1 MKKRTLAILLI
12 IPFIISLL
20 TFVSIKIL
28 DNQVAVD
35 ILDIE
40 WNYQENEG
48 FQIDEKGYELKA
60 TPIIDSNLILAN
72 GNDLVWST
80 KKLNDNDDEYAKVEK
95 ENGKF
100 YLYAL
105 KPGEVE
111 VICSNER
118 GSKSKHFIA
127 TIFKDGAMVI
137 NPKRKGSGSS
147 ISSTKYYGLYDYE
160 NDSKT
165 KASFDLVLKSYL
177 NGGGTSEKNVLVE
190 CSNNV
195 IYQDGK
201 VSILSAGESYV
212 TLEEP
217 NHHYRS
223 TYTFSVVDGV
233 NVYSYSDLLLGTNK
247 SEKGEN
253 IVLQVNLESLKNT
266 YTYDETTKKYT
277 SEKLSSS
284 KDNTELFGNFDFE
297 TQRFSFDEEYYTF
310 QTTYDSTY
318 IDQYN
323 KETGSDVSK
332 DIIAGIHLKKNLYG
346 NGYSINMNGL
356 CYPNYGEIDKY
367 TGKRVP
373 KKKSQA
379 KKDEAYDYFYGP
391 LPFVSIGDMVSFP
404 LVTALG
410 QDNCGI
416 YIDDDDVI
424 IDDVKISNVDE
435 VDNLYNLSYTG
446 SIIDVKGKNVTIQN
460 SILANGKVCLR
471 AYDSENL
478 LIDNCI
484 LKNSGEFT
492 LLLGSNQKDSYDTNQ
507 RIQEQDYSIDKSYA
521 EFFDD
526 LDENKKD
533 TANGVLNAFLNA
545 TMEGT
550 LKDGDY
556 KKKLELIQKYLDID
570 NSSKGYAANITVNN
584 TFFGRSGVF
593 SIAFE
598 SLFNGPL
605 LYGGIPSMLTKLLGS
620 YLNAPL
626 PKKIGGTSR
635 PVHLTLKGDTRFY
648 DWKDIDT
655 IDVSSLIEE
664 NISRTL
670 NQMGY
675 GDKNVTIDDIFPMKS
690 ALKKES
696 TSKGLVYTKDNKS
709 YVNTA
714 IAYYGGGMNNSTV
727 DIKSDSTYCTYS
739 DETSV
744 SLLDETIKNNEGG
757 GLSSLFV
764 DCVIV
769 TIGTH
774 PFRFITNGSQ
784 EKTNPILFDQVPS
797 IDGLKKHVQEATI

>member
-1 MKKRTLAILLI
+1 MKKRTLTILLI
-12 IPFIISLL
+12 IPFLISLL

-35 ILDIE
+35 ILDIA

-48 FQIDEKGYELKA
+48 FQIDEHGYELKA
-60 TPIIDSNLILAN
+60 TPIIDGNLILAN

-80 KKLNDNDDEYAKVEK
+80 KKLKESDGEYAKVAK
-95 ENGKF
+95 EDGKF

-105 KPGEVE
+105 EPGEVE
-111 VICSNER
+111 VICSNQR

-127 TIFKDGAMVI
+127 TIFEDGAMVI

-147 ISSTKYYGLYDYE
+147 LSATKYYGLYDYE
-160 NDSKT
+160 GGSKT
-165 KASFDLVLKSYL
+165 KASFSLVSTSYL
-177 NGGGTSEKNVLVE
+177 SGSRTSEKNVLVS
-190 CSNNV
+190 CSDNLS
-195 IYQDGK
+195 YQDGK
-201 VSILSAGESYV
+201 VSILSPGESYL

-217 NHHYRS
+217 DYHYRS
-223 TYTFSVVDGV
+223 TYSFRVVDGV
-233 NVYSYSDLLLGTNK
+233 NVYSYSDLLLGTNR
-247 SEKGEN
+247 SESGEN

-266 YTYDETTKKYT
+266 YAYDEEAKRYT

-284 KDNTELFGNFDFE
+284 KDNTELFGNFDFAS
-297 TQRFSFDEEYYTF
+297 QRFSFDEEYYAF
-310 QTTYDSTY
+310 QTTYDSSY

-323 KETGSDVSK
+323 EETQSEVSK
-332 DIIAGIHLKKNLYG
+332 DIIAGIHLRKNLYG
-346 NGYSINMNGL
+346 NGFAINMNGL
-356 CYPNYGEIDKY
+356 CYPNHGEIDKY

-373 KKKSQA
+373 KKKSEA
-379 KKDEAYDYFYGP
+379 KKGEAYDYFYGP
-391 LPFVSIGDMVSFP
+391 LPFVAIGDMVSYP

-416 YIDDDDVI
+416 YIDDDGVLL
-424 IDDVKISNVDE
+424 DDVKISNVDE

-446 SIIDVKGKNVTIQN
+446 SVVDVKGKNVTIRN

-471 AYDSENL
+471 AYDSDDL

-492 LLLGSNQKDSYDTNQ
+492 LLLGSDEKDSYDRTR
-507 RIQEQDYSIDKSYA
+507 RIKDYGIDKSYS

-526 LDENKKD
+526 LDESKLD
-533 TANGVLNAFLNA
+533 TANGVLNAFLDA
-545 TMEGT
+545 TMKGK
-550 LKDGDY
+550 LKEGDY
-556 KKKLELIQKYLDID
+556 QSKLELIQKYLDTD
-570 NSSKGYAANITVNN
+570 RSEEGYAANITVSN

-605 LYGGIPSMLTKLLGS
+605 LYGGIPTMLTKLLDS
-620 YLNAPL
+620 YLNSPL
-626 PKKIGGTSR
+626 PDKLGGTSK

-655 IDVSSLIEE
+655 IDVSALIEE
-664 NISRTL
+664 NISRVL

-690 ALKKES
+690 VLKRELAD
-696 TSKGLVYTKDNKS
+696 KGLVYVKGGKS
-709 YVNTA
+709 YVNTS
-714 IAYYGGGMNNSTV
+714 IAYYGGGMNHSSL
-727 DIKSDSTYCTYS
+727 DIESETAYNTYS
-739 DETSV
+739 DQTSV
-744 SLLDETIKNNEGG
+744 SLLEETIRSNVGG
-757 GLSSLFV
+757 GYSSLLV

-774 PFRFITNGSQ
+774 PFRFITNGSE
-784 EKTNPILFDQVPS
+784 EKENPRLLDQVPS
-797 IDGLKKHVQEATI
+797 IDDLKKHVQEAKE

>member
-1 MKKRTLAILLI
+1 MKKRTLAFLLI

-35 ILDIE
+35 ILGIE

-60 TPIIDSNLILAN
+60 TPIVDPNLILAN
-72 GNDLVWST
+72 GNNLVWST
-80 KKLNDNDDEYAKVEK
+80 KKVNDSDDEYAKVEE
-95 ENGKF
+95 ENGKY

-118 GSKSKHFIA
+118 GSKSKHFLA
-127 TIFKDGAMVI
+127 TIFEDGAMVI

-147 ISSTKYYGLYDYE
+147 VTSNKYYGLYDYE
-160 NDSKT
+160 NGNKV
-165 KASFDLVLKSYL
+165 KASFDLVTTAYYSDR
-177 NGGGTSEKNVLVE
+177 GTSVKNILVD
-190 CSNNV
+190 CSSNITYEN
-195 IYQDGK
+195 GT
-201 VSILSAGESYV
+201 VSVHSTGDSYV

-217 NHHYRS
+217 DYHYRA
-223 TYTFSVVDGV
+223 TYTFKVIDGV

-247 SEKGEN
+247 SQSGEN
-253 IVLQVNLESLKNT
+253 IVMQVNLESLKNT
-266 YTYDETTKKYT
+266 YTYDSTTGKYT
-277 SEKLSSS
+277 DEKLLTS
-284 KDNTELFGNFDFE
+284 KDNTELFGNFDFSSQ
-297 TQRFSFDEEYYTF
+297 TFSFDQEYYTF
-310 QTTYDSTY
+310 ETTYDSTY

-323 KETGSDVSK
+323 REKYTDVSK
-332 DIIAGIHLKKNLYG
+332 DIIAGIHLKKGLYG
-346 NGYSINMNGL
+346 NGFTINMNGL
-356 CYPNYGEIDKY
+356 CYPNHGEIDKY

-373 KKKSQA
+373 KKKSEA
-379 KKDEAYDYFYGP
+379 KKGEAYDYFYGP
-391 LPFVSIGDMVSFP
+391 LPFVAVGDMVSFP

-416 YIDDDDVI
+416 YIDDDNVI
-424 IDDVKISNVDE
+424 IDDVKLSNVDE

-446 SIIDVKGKNVTIQN
+446 SIVDVKGKNATIRN
-460 SILANGKVCLR
+460 SVLSNGKVCVR
-471 AYDSENL
+471 AYDSDNL

-492 LLLGSNQKDSYDTNQ
+492 LLLGSDKKDSYDTS
-507 RIQEQDYSIDKSYA
+507 RRVQDYGIDKSYS

-526 LDENKKD
+526 LDESKQD

-545 TMEGT
+545 TMAGT
-550 LKDGDY
+550 LKEGDY
-556 KKKLELIQKYLDID
+556 KTQLELIQKYLDTD
-570 NSSKGYAANITVNN
+570 TNSGYAANITVNN

-593 SIAFE
+593 SVAFE
-598 SLFNGPL
+598 SMFNGPL
-605 LYGGIPSMLTKLLGS
+605 LYGGIPTMLTKLLGS

-626 PKKIGGTSR
+626 PEKVGGTSR

-648 DWKDIDT
+648 DWKDIDS
-655 IDVSSLIEE
+655 IDVSALIDE

-675 GDKNVTIDDIFPMKS
+675 GNKNVTIDDIFPMKS

-696 TSKGLVYTKDNKS
+696 QAKDLIYTKDDKS

-714 IAYYGGGMNNSTV
+714 IAYYGGGMNNSSI
-727 DIKSDSTYCTYS
+727 DIESDTTYNSYS
-739 DETSV
+739 DETIV
-744 SLLDETIKNNEGG
+744 SLLDETIENNKGG

-774 PFRFITNGSQ
+774 PFRFITNGSE
-784 EKTNPILFDQVPS
+784 EKINPRLFNQVPA
-797 IDGLKKHVQEATI
+797 IDGLKKHVQEVTE

>member
-1 MKKRTLAILLI
+1 MKKRTLAFLLI

-35 ILDIE
+35 ILGIE

-60 TPIIDSNLILAN
+60 TPIVDPNLILAN
-72 GNDLVWST
+72 GNNLVWST
-80 KKLNDNDDEYAKVEK
+80 KKVNDSDDEYAKVEE
-95 ENGKF
+95 ENGKY

-118 GSKSKHFIA
+118 GSKSKHFLA
-127 TIFKDGAMVI
+127 TIFEDGAMVI

-147 ISSTKYYGLYDYE
+147 VTSNKYYGLYDYE
-160 NDSKT
+160 NGNKV
-165 KASFDLVLKSYL
+165 KASFDLVTTAYYSDR
-177 NGGGTSEKNVLVE
+177 GTSVKNILVD
-190 CSNNV
+190 CSSNITYEN
-195 IYQDGK
+195 GT
-201 VSILSAGESYV
+201 VSVHSTGDSYV

-217 NHHYRS
+217 DYHYRA
-223 TYTFSVVDGV
+223 TYTFKVIDGV

-247 SEKGEN
+247 SQSGEN
-253 IVLQVNLESLKNT
+253 IVMQVNLESLKNT
-266 YTYDETTKKYT
+266 YTYDSATGKYT
-277 SEKLSSS
+277 DEKLSTS
-284 KDNTELFGNFDFE
+284 KDNTELFGNFDFSSQ
-297 TQRFSFDEEYYTF
+297 TFSFDQEYYTF
-310 QTTYDSTY
+310 ETTYDSTY

-323 KETGSDVSK
+323 REKYTDVSK
-332 DIIAGIHLKKNLYG
+332 DVIAGIHLKKGLYG
-346 NGYSINMNGL
+346 NGFTINMNGL
-356 CYPNYGEIDKY
+356 CYPNHGEIDKY

-373 KKKSQA
+373 KKKSEA
-379 KKDEAYDYFYGP
+379 KKGEAYDYFYGP
-391 LPFVSIGDMVSFP
+391 LPFVAVGDMVSFP

-416 YIDDDDVI
+416 YIDDDNVI
-424 IDDVKISNVDE
+424 IDDVKLSNVDE

-446 SIIDVKGKNVTIQN
+446 SIVDVKGKNATIRN
-460 SILANGKVCLR
+460 SVLSNGKVCVR
-471 AYDSENL
+471 AYDSDNL

-492 LLLGSNQKDSYDTNQ
+492 LLLGSDKKDSYDTS
-507 RIQEQDYSIDKSYA
+507 RRVQDYGIDKSYS

-526 LDENKKD
+526 LDESKQD

-545 TMEGT
+545 TMAGT
-550 LKDGDY
+550 LKEGDY
-556 KKKLELIQKYLDID
+556 KTQLELIQKYLDTD
-570 NSSKGYAANITVNN
+570 TNSGYAANITVNN

-593 SIAFE
+593 SVAFE
-598 SLFNGPL
+598 SMFNGPL
-605 LYGGIPSMLTKLLGS
+605 LYGGIPTMLTKLLGS

-626 PKKIGGTSR
+626 PEKVGGTSR
-635 PVHLTLKGDTRFY
+635 PVHLTLRGDTRFY
-648 DWKDIDT
+648 DWKDIDS
-655 IDVSSLIEE
+655 IDVSALIDE

-675 GDKNVTIDDIFPMKS
+675 GNKNVTIDDIFPMKS

-696 TSKGLVYTKDNKS
+696 QAKDLIYTKDDKS

-714 IAYYGGGMNNSTV
+714 IAYYGGGMNNSAI
-727 DIKSDSTYCTYS
+727 DIESDTTYNSYS
-739 DETSV
+739 DETIV
-744 SLLDETIKNNEGG
+744 SLLDETIENNKGG

-774 PFRFITNGSQ
+774 PFRFITNGSE
-784 EKTNPILFDQVPS
+784 EKTSPRLFDQVPA
-797 IDGLKKHVQEATI
+797 IDGLKKHVQEVTE

>member
-1 MKKRTLAILLI
+1 MKKRTLAFLLI

-35 ILDIE
+35 ILGIE

-48 FQIDEKGYELKA
+48 FQIDDKGYELKA
-60 TPIIDSNLILAN
+60 TAIVDPNLILAK
-72 GNDLVWST
+72 GNNLVWST
-80 KKLNDNDDEYAKVEK
+80 KKVNESDDEYAKVEE
-95 ENGKF
+95 ENGKY

-118 GSKSKHFIA
+118 GSKSKHFLA
-127 TIFKDGAMVI
+127 TIFEDGAMII

-147 ISSTKYYGLYDYE
+147 VTSDKYYGLYDYE
-160 NDSKT
+160 NGNKV
-165 KASFDLVLKSYL
+165 KASFDLVTTAYYSDR
-177 NGGGTSEKNVLVE
+177 GTSVKNVLVD
-190 CSNNV
+190 CSSNV
-195 IYQDGK
+195 TYENGK
-201 VSILSAGESYV
+201 VTIYSAGDSYV

-217 NHHYRS
+217 DYHYRS
-223 TYTFSVVDGV
+223 TYTFKVIDGV

-247 SEKGEN
+247 SENGEN
-253 IVLQVNLESLKNT
+253 IIMQVNLESLKNT
-266 YTYDETTKKYT
+266 YTYDSTTGTYT
-277 SEKLSSS
+277 NEKLSTS
-284 KDNTELFGNFDFE
+284 KDNTELFGNFDFS
-297 TQRFSFDEEYYTF
+297 TQTFSFDQEYYTF
-310 QTTYDSTY
+310 ETTYDSTY

-323 KETGSDVSK
+323 REKYTDVSK
-332 DIIAGIHLKKNLYG
+332 DIIAGIHLKKGLYG
-346 NGYSINMNGL
+346 NGFTINMNGL
-356 CYPNYGEIDKY
+356 CYPNHGEIDKY

-373 KKKSQA
+373 KKKSEA
-379 KKDEAYDYFYGP
+379 KNGEAYDYFYGP
-391 LPFVSIGDMVSFP
+391 LPFVSVGDMVSFP

-416 YIDDDDVI
+416 YIDDDNVV
-424 IDDVKISNVDE
+424 IDDVKLSNVDE

-446 SIIDVKGKNVTIQN
+446 SIVDVKGKNATIRN
-460 SILANGKVCLR
+460 SVLSNGKVCVR
-471 AYDSENL
+471 AYDSDNL

-492 LLLGSNQKDSYDTNQ
+492 LLLGSDKKDSYDTS
-507 RIQEQDYSIDKSYA
+507 RRVQDYGIDKSYS

-526 LDENKKD
+526 LDESKQD

-545 TMEGT
+545 TMAGT

-556 KKKLELIQKYLDID
+556 KTKLELIQKYLDTET
-570 NSSKGYAANITVNN
+570 NSGYAANITVNN

-593 SIAFE
+593 SVAFE
-598 SLFNGPL
+598 SMFNGPL
-605 LYGGIPSMLTKLLGS
+605 LYGGIPTMLTKLLGS

-626 PKKIGGTSR
+626 PEKVGGTSR
-635 PVHLTLKGDTRFY
+635 PVHLTIKGDTRFY
-648 DWKDIDT
+648 DWKDIDS

-675 GDKNVTIDDIFPMKS
+675 GNKNVTIDDIFPMKS

-696 TSKGLVYTKDNKS
+696 QTKGLIYTKDDKS

-714 IAYYGGGMNNSTV
+714 IAYYGGGMNNSTI
-727 DIKSDSTYCTYS
+727 DIESDTTYNSYS
-739 DETSV
+739 DETVV
-744 SLLDETIKNNEGG
+744 SLLDETIENNKGG

-774 PFRFITNGSQ
+774 PFRFITNGSE
-784 EKTNPILFDQVPS
+784 EKTSPRLFDKVPA
-797 IDGLKKHVQEATI
+797 IDGLKKHVQEATK